1 MLKLQ
6 NVSIETI
13 KGRKLIEDLS
23 FSLNKEDKLAI
34 IGEEGNGKSTLLKAI
49 YDKNLILPYCNVQG
63 TIETR
68 GEILGYLEQKLSNNW
83 GAFTILDY
91 FLKENP
97 SSEYD
102 YAVYEYFDKIE
113 KN

>member
-1 MLKLQ
+1 M
-6 NVSIETI
+6 
-13 KGRKLIEDLS
+13 
-23 FSLNKEDKLAI
+23 
-34 IGEEGNGKSTLLKAI
+34 
-49 YDKNLILPYCNVQG
+49 QG

-83 GAFTILDY
+83 GAFTVLDY

-97 SSEYD
+97 FSEYD
-102 YAVYEYFDKIE
+102 YTVYEYFDKIE